1 MLLPNDLPRIP
12 LEEWVNIFIQWLTG
26 HFGWLFDAIN
36 VTFGAL
42 IRGTEY
48 VFLHLPVW
56 VVFLSVICLTIIAS
70 GIRLAL
76 FAALG
81 LLLLL
86 NIDLWSLTMQT
97 LSLVLAASVVSVF
110 IGVPL
115 GIIAAESQPVESAL
129 APVLD
134 IMQTM
139 PAYVYLIPM
148 VVLLGLGN
156 VPALIATVIFAMPP
170 AIRLTVHGIRQ
181 VPRETL
187 EAAEAFGATRLQT
200 LLRVKLP
207 LAYPSI
213 LVGINQVIMLALS
226 MVVIAA
232 LIGAGGLGQQVIYGL
247 SQLDVGKGF
256 SAGVGIIVLAILL
269 DRITRGIATKYA
281 S

>member
-1 MLLPNDLPRIP
+1 MLLLSGLPRIP
-12 LEEWVNIFIQWLTG
+12 LERWVNALVDWVTRHL
-26 HFGWLFDAIN
+26 GWFFDGVNA
-36 VTFGAL
+36 TFGSL
-42 IRGTEY
+42 VRGVEY
-48 VFLHLPVW
+48 LFLHLPVW
-56 VVFLSVICLTIIAS
+56 AVLLVAILLALFTS
-70 GIRLAL
+70 GLRLAL
-76 FAALG
+76 FTALG

-86 NIDLWSLTMQT
+86 NVGLWPLTMQT
-97 LSLVLAASVVSVF
+97 LALVFAASIVSIV

-115 GIIAAESQPVESAL
+115 GILSAEFPVVESAIT
-129 APVLD
+129 PVLD

-156 VPALIATVIFAMPP
+156 VPALIATVMFAMPP
-170 AIRLTVHGIRQ
+170 AVRLTIHGIRQ
-181 VPRETL
+181 VPRDTL

-207 LAYPSI
+207 LAYSSI
-213 LVGINQVIMLALS
+213 LVGMNQVIMLALS

-232 LIGAGGLGQQVIYGL
+232 LIGAGGLGQQVVYGL

-256 SAGVGIIVLAILL
+256 SAGVGIIVLAIML
-269 DRITRGIATKYA
+269 DRITRGIAARYA

>member
-12 LEEWVNIFIQWLTG
+12 LEEWVNISIQWLTS

-36 VTFGAL
+36 VTFGTL

-70 GIRLAL
+70 GTRLAL
-76 FAALG
+76 FAAFG

-97 LSLVLAASVVSVF
+97 LSLVLAASIVSVF

-256 SAGVGIIVLAILL
+256 SAGFDIIVLAILL